1 MAVDKEQRTRA
12 LRYKR
17 PALASMGYEHIQ
29 SELEEIVEACD
40 DVACILRQQHYI
52 QLQNEQIQKLREA
65 LSLRDEQ
72 LGPYENINS
81 EQARQIGLLKEYA
94 ALLRQE
100 AGRE

>member
-1 MAVDKEQRTRA
+1 MVGEVITAMITM
-12 LRYKR
+12 LFGI
-17 PALASMGYEHIQ
+17 AS
-29 SELEEIVEACD
+29 LVC
-40 DVACILRQQHYI
+40 VLRQQYYI
-52 QLQNEQIQKLREA
+52 QLQNEEIQRLREA

-72 LGPYENINS
+72 LGLYENINM